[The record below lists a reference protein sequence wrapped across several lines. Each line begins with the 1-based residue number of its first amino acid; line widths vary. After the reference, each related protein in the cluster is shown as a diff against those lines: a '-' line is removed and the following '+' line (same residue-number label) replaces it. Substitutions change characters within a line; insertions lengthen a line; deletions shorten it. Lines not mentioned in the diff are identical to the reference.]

1 MGDQH
6 INKGIKITFFGHAC
20 FKLIS
25 PHGTT
30 VLIDPW
36 IKDNPQA
43 PPKGSEDIGKLHFI
57 LVSHGHG
64 DHLGD
69 TIELVRKTDASVI
82 SMPEIANYLIQKGL
96 DSEKIV
102 GMNKGGSVTIADI
115 RITMVHAL
123 HSSSMIEENQIVYG
137 GEAAGFIVRFD
148 NGFTV
153 YHAGDTGIFGDMKII
168 SDLYKPELAFLPIGS
183 HYVMGPEEAVYACGL
198 LKPQY
203 VIPMHY
209 GTFPVLSGTPENF
222 LELMKKF
229 PEIKVLVM
237 TPGETI
243 D

>member
-1 MGDQH
+1 MSDKN
-6 INKGIKITFFGHAC
+6 INKGVTITFLGHAC

-25 PHGTT
+25 PQGTT
-30 VLIDPW
+30 ILIDPW

-43 PPKGSEDIGKLHFI
+43 PRAAENVGKLHYI

-69 TIELVRKTDASVI
+69 TIDLAKETGAIVI
-82 SMPEIANYLIQKGL
+82 SMPEIAHYLIQKGL
-96 DSEKIV
+96 NPEKIV
-102 GMNKGGSVTIADI
+102 GMNKGGSVSATDI
-115 RITMVHAL
+115 GITMVHAL
-123 HSSSMIEENQIVYG
+123 HSSSMVEGTQIIYG
-137 GEAAGFIVRFD
+137 GEAAGFIIRFD

-153 YHAGDTGIFGDMKII
+153 YHAGDTGVFGDMKII
-168 SDLYKPELAFLPIGS
+168 SELYKPELAFLPIGS
-183 HYVMGPEEAVYACGL
+183 HYVMGPEEAVYACVL

-209 GTFPVLSGTPENF
+209 GTFPVLSGTPEKF
-222 LELMKKF
+222 SELMKKF
-229 PEIKVLVM
+229 PEVKVLVM

>member
-1 MGDQH
+1 MSGQK
-6 INKGIKITFFGHAC
+6 INKGVAITFLGHAC

-25 PHGTT
+25 PQGTT
-30 VLIDPW
+30 ILIDPW

-43 PPKGSEDIGKLHFI
+43 PKGAENVGKLHYI

-69 TIELVRKTDASVI
+69 TIELAKKTGAPVI
-82 SMPEIANYLIQKGL
+82 AMPEITHYLIQKGL
-96 DSEKIV
+96 NPEKIV
-102 GMNKGGSVTIADI
+102 GMNKGGSVTAADI

-123 HSSSMIEENQIVYG
+123 HSSSMVEGNHIIYG
-137 GEAAGFIVRFD
+137 GEAAGFIIRFD

-153 YHAGDTGIFGDMKII
+153 YFAGDTGVFGDMQII
-168 SDLYKPELAFLPIGS
+168 RELYKPELALLPIGS

-209 GTFPVLSGTPENF
+209 GTFPVLSGTPEIF

-229 PEIKVLVM
+229 PEVKVLVM